1 MNNTPF
7 RFLPHFIYKRLE
19 GRHNLVKIL
28 NNTGWLFADR
38 LLRMGVG
45 LLVGVWV
52 ARYLGPEQF
61 GIYNYAIAFVALFG
75 AFATLGLDGI
85 VVRDIVRNPV
95 SKDEILGT
103 AFLLKLCGGILTLL
117 LTLGLIYFLRP
128 NDSLTHW
135 LVGIIAAGTIFQ
147 AFDTIDFWFQSQ
159 IQSKFTVYAKNAAFL
174 LITIV
179 KVALIITKAQ
189 LIVFAWAAFLEVI
202 IGAFGLVVTYHTNG
216 YSFRTWRVT
225 SLYAKKLLKDSW
237 PLILSGIAI
246 MIYVKIDL
254 IMLGEIMGNKA
265 VGIYSAATRI
275 SEIWYFIPMAIVS
288 SISPLIIE
296 TKKLNETLYYHRL
309 QKIFNTMAVLA
320 YSIAIPM
327 TFLSNYLIL
336 ILYGPS
342 FSEAGTILAIHIWS
356 GLFVFLG
363 VARGVWIIT
372 EGFTKIALI
381 TTTSGA
387 IANILL
393 NLYLIPKY
401 GPLGA
406 AIATL
411 ISYGFSDYIMFIL
424 IPNFRKIGKLMTNA
438 IMLRFLYRSDY
449 D

>member
-1 MNNTPF
+1 MNEILF
-7 RFLPHFIYKRLE
+7 RLLPHFIYKRLE
-19 GRHNLVKIL
+19 GRNNLLRIL
-28 NNTGWLFADR
+28 NNTSWLFADR
-38 LLRMGVG
+38 ILRMGVG
-45 LLVGVWV
+45 LFVGVWI

-75 AFATLGLDGI
+75 ALATLGLDGI
-85 VVRDIVRNPV
+85 VVRDIVRSPS
-95 SKDEILGT
+95 SKGEILGT
-103 AFLLKLCGGILTLL
+103 AFMLKLCGGILTLL
-117 LTLGLIYFLRP
+117 FTLGSIYFLRP
-128 NDSLTHW
+128 NDSLTRW

-174 LITIV
+174 LITFI
-179 KVALIITKAQ
+179 KLALIITKAQ
-189 LIVFAWAAFLEVI
+189 LIAFAWAASLEVI
-202 IGAFGLVVTYHTNG
+202 IGAFGLVVIYHTNG
-216 YSFRTWRVT
+216 YSFRTWCVT
-225 SLYAKKLLKDSW
+225 SLHAKKLLKDSW
-237 PLILSGIAI
+237 PLIISGVAI

-254 IMLGEIMGNKA
+254 IMLGEIIGNKA

-275 SEIWYFIPMAIVS
+275 SEVWYFIPTAIVS
-288 SISPLIIE
+288 SMSPLIIE
-296 TKKLNETLYYHRL
+296 TKRLNETLYYHWL
-309 QKIFNTMAVLA
+309 QKTFNIMAVLA
-320 YSIAIPM
+320 YSIAVPM

-336 ILYGPS
+336 TLYGPS
-342 FSEAGTILAIHIWS
+342 FNEAGTILAIHIWS

-387 IANILL
+387 VANILL
-393 NLYLIPKY
+393 NFYLIPKY
-401 GPLGA
+401 GPVGA

-411 ISYGFSDYIMFIL
+411 ISYGFSDYFMFIL

-438 IMLRFLYRSDY
+438 IMLRFLYRNIY